1 MREQT
6 EECKHTQRVSE
17 VKVESVKQSVVQS
30 SSQSGIFTRSKDLGE
45 RHLVFTTFLTSA
57 WRGGRRLRRD
67 GGGGGEV
74 RDRGE
79 GAEQKDVMTTTNNN
93 RSRRLTW

>member
-30 SSQSGIFTRSKDLGE
+30 SSQSGGGGIFTRSKDLGE

-67 GGGGGEV
+67 GGMEV
-74 RDRGE
+74 EVGR
-79 GAEQKDVMTTTNNN
+79 
-93 RSRRLTW
+93 